1 MAPAALDSLEALQ
14 TDFPDLAEDIQE
26 FANLYQRKL
35 WHQLTLK
42 VEACFHSSAFNRGD
56 IPVRLFKG
64 FVSDFGHKINF
75 LKLAQF
81 AVHACKFQ
89 PNPAAACELLTS
101 VITKLEDLKQPRTA
115 EAVLFLRMHVAQH
128 KLETGDLAESKSI
141 TESVTEALGKL
152 HDVDPSVSAAVYY
165 VTSLLAKAQSA
176 YADFYRS
183 SLMYLSFVS
192 SDSLQPDF
200 KRRLAVDVSMAALL
214 GEGVYSFGQLLQHP
228 IVGSLDGTP
237 QQWLHEMLEAF
248 NNGDIH
254 AYDALCAKYATQLNG
269 QPALVAHERR
279 LREKITIMSLLDL
292 ISSRPPEARAIA
304 LADIGA
310 RTKLDTDGVEFLLMK
325 ALALH
330 LIEGVI
336 DEVAATV
343 EVTWVT
349 PRILTPAQ
357 LQGLKERLDGWVGRV
372 AAVAMA
378 LESESVG
385 MLAAVNG
392 GGAAAAVG
400 VSA

>member
-141 TESVTEALGKL
+141 TESVTEALGK
-152 HDVDPSVSAAVYY
+152 
-165 VTSLLAKAQSA
+165 
-176 YADFYRS
+176 
-183 SLMYLSFVS
+183 
-192 SDSLQPDF
+192 
-200 KRRLAVDVSMAALL
+200 
-214 GEGVYSFGQLLQHP
+214 
-228 IVGSLDGTP
+228 
-237 QQWLHEMLEAF
+237 
-248 NNGDIH
+248 
-254 AYDALCAKYATQLNG
+254 
-269 QPALVAHERR
+269 
-279 LREKITIMSLLDL
+279 
-292 ISSRPPEARAIA
+292 
-304 LADIGA
+304 
-310 RTKLDTDGVEFLLMK
+310 
-325 ALALH
+325 
-330 LIEGVI
+330 
-336 DEVAATV
+336 
-343 EVTWVT
+343 
-349 PRILTPAQ
+349 
-357 LQGLKERLDGWVGRV
+357 
-372 AAVAMA
+372 
-378 LESESVG
+378 
-385 MLAAVNG
+385 
-392 GGAAAAVG
+392 
-400 VSA
+400 